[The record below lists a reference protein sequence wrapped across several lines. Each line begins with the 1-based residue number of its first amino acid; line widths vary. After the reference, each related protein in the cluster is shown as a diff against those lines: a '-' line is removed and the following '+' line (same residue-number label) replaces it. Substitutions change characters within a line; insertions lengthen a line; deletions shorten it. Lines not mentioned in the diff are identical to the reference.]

1 MAKMRRFGVR
11 DNEIG
16 QNGLG
21 PPERSRKTPTS
32 SRCLNVMVAN
42 ARIGSMSKAVE
53 MSLADWRRQTAVKL
67 DRVFLW
73 VKYAVLAMRRAGR
86 GSIIIMSP
94 VAGLRGSAGLA
105 SYCDTKSGRVAVR

>member
-21 PPERSRKTPTS
+21 PPERPRKTPTS

-42 ARIGSMSKAVE
+42 DRNASASKAVE
-53 MSLADWRRQTAVKL
+53 MWLADSRRYTAVKL

-73 VKYAVLAMRRAGR
+73 VKYAVLAIRRAGR
-86 GSIIIMSP
+86 GCIIIRSP
-94 VAGLRGSAGLA
+94 VAGLW
-105 SYCDTKSGRVAVR
+105 